1 MTKLLIDYNLAYGDL
16 QTAVFVQRGLERA
29 LRFHASETWNTDQQN
44 LEELVQS
51 IEGKLLLDSHER
63 DEEAVVLDLA
73 QCVLKIEL
81 GRRANAVP
89 LASVELLAASRR
101 GAKLEM
107 ARMKELLPPAAAPLS
122 DLINVGFW
130 YRTEDGSRKVRR
142 RLEAPGWTECRGNYP
157 DATRHALE
165 LSMVDLNEVI
175 SGGRLILWH
184 GPPGTGKTSA
194 LRTLARE
201 NRDTLGLEYVLDPEA
216 LFGRDAGYFVN
227 VLFNDD
233 DERQPGATRLL
244 VLEDCDELLSA
255 DAKERAG
262 QGLARLLNLVDGLIG
277 QGLKLSVLITTNEP
291 LLGFHPAVSR
301 PGRCGAIISF
311 ELFGR
316 AEASDW
322 LAVHGSAAP
331 VPSHSTLA
339 ELFAIATIASMR
351 GRPSGSESASR
362 PRRPGLPSADDWAA
376 RFRLLLA
383 LAGFVSTAH
392 GDGAARAAAIYIS
405 MISPESERFLTCAR
419 G

>member
-16 QTAVFVQRGLERA
+16 QTAVFAQRGLERA

-51 IEGKLLLDSHER
+51 IEGELLLDSHER

-81 GRRANAVP
+81 ERRVNAVP

-101 GAKLEM
+101 GAKLEL
-107 ARMKELLPPAAAPLS
+107 ARLKELLPPAEVPLS

-130 YRTEDGSRKVRR
+130 YRSMDGARKIRR
-142 RLEAPGWTECRGNYP
+142 RLDAPGWIECAGNYP
-157 DATRHALE
+157 AATRNALE
-165 LSMVDLNEVI
+165 SSMADVKEVI

-201 NRDTLGLEYVLDPEA
+201 NRDTLALEYVLDPEA
-216 LFGRDAGYFVN
+216 LFGRDADYFVT
-227 VLFNDD
+227 VLFDDD
-233 DERQPGATRLL
+233 DEREPGATRLL
-244 VLEDCDELLSA
+244 VLEDCDELLSS

-291 LLGFHPAVSR
+291 LSGFHPAVSR

-316 AEASDW
+316 GEASDW
-322 LAVHGSAAP
+322 LAVHGSRAP
-331 VPSHSTLA
+331 APSHSTLA
-339 ELFAIATIASMR
+339 ELFAIR
-351 GRPSGSESASR
+351 DDRERERPPQRQRIGFTTS
-362 PRRPGLPSADDWAA
+362 P
-376 RFRLLLA
+376 
-383 LAGFVSTAH
+383 AGPAVS
-392 GDGAARAAAIYIS
+392 
-405 MISPESERFLTCAR
+405 
-419 G
+419 